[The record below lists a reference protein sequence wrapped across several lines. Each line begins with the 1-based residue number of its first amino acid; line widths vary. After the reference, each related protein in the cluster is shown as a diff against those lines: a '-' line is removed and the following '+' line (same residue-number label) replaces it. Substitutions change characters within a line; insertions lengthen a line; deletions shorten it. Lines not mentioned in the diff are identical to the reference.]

1 MAQQYLEMFALER
14 QIDMSTK
21 NGSFASTEGD
31 GIKMVPTDD
40 KFSIFQSIPGTP
52 AYWKKFRNEVNLRN
66 KFDNYFVLH
75 ILILLKSIFISNY
88 RCMLGWNNLVH
99 FIYFLPSAAL
109 K

>member
-1 MAQQYLEMFALER
+1 MAQQYLEIFALER
-14 QIDMSTK
+14 QIDMSSK

-31 GIKMVPTDD
+31 RIKMIPTDD

-52 AYWKKFRNEVNLRN
+52 AYWKKFRNEVKRN

-88 RCMLGWNNLVH
+88 R
-99 FIYFLPSAAL
+99 
-109 K
+109 